1 MKTKTF
7 LAALLCFGLG
17 IQLCTA
23 CQINNKIS
31 NEPIV
36 ANWTVVEPARQ
47 LSSNM
52 APYGFLEKMKNVT
65 SPVEKRFQSFGPN
78 KVKCLQTPCND
89 KKMNKI
95 TVFFP
100 EGLESSASRWPLVI
114 MVNGTGVGAS
124 KYASI
129 FEHLA
134 SWGFI
139 VAGNEDEWSGSGEST
154 SVTLD
159 FMLRENARKGSPFY
173 HRIDTT
179 NIGVAGHSQ
188 GGTGTFNAI
197 GAMANGKRYKA
208 AFSMSPAHK
217 ELAASLLK
225 SDFDISKVD
234 KPIVITA
241 SSGAEGFIH
250 DADDGK
256 GNRICDINDMRK
268 EMQLIHAAH
277 PTVPV
282 IIARLSDNSKNHG
295 ENLMESEPYL
305 AACFS
310 YWLKGDKEAGKAFM
324 GTSPEIKN
332 NKRWQDAECIENEN
346 INSNTN
352 MPAK

>member
-7 LAALLCFGLG
+7 LAALLCFGFG
-17 IQLCTA
+17 IQLYTV
-23 CQINNKIS
+23 CQINNKYS
-31 NEPIV
+31 NTPSV
-36 ANWTVVEPARQ
+36 GNWTAVEPAHQ
-47 LSSNM
+47 LPSNM

-65 SPVEKRFQSFGPN
+65 SPIEKRFQNFGPY

-89 KKMNKI
+89 KKMNII

-100 EGLESSASRWPLVI
+100 EGLETDTSSWPLVI

-139 VAGNEDEWSGSGEST
+139 VAGNEDEMSGSGKST

-173 HRIDTT
+173 HHIDTT

-188 GGTGTFNAI
+188 GGAGTFNAI

-217 ELAASLLK
+217 DLAAVIK
-225 SDFDISKVD
+225 SDYDVSKVD

-241 SSGAEGFIH
+241 STSAEGFLH

-256 GNRICDINDMRK
+256 GNRICDISDMRK
-268 EMQLIHAAH
+268 TLQLIHAAH

-282 IIARLSDNSKNHG
+282 IIARLSDKSKNHG

-305 AACFS
+305 ASWFA
-310 YWLKGDKEAGKAFM
+310 YWLKGDKEAGKAFL
-324 GTSPEIKN
+324 GASPEIKN
-332 NKRWQDAECIENEN
+332 NKRWQDVECIKIERV
-346 INSNTN
+346 NSDTNTFV
-352 MPAK
+352 K